1 MELTQVKSSF
11 FGYKKEDVVRYISEL
26 NELHT
31 AALSAKTEEF
41 VELKTRSE
49 KRIISAMAQNKALE
63 EKIASL
69 EESIE
74 QITAQLN
81 SSKSEYDSVSKA
93 YEDLKLETKDL
104 RDKSEIIST
113 AILNAEKCAGE
124 LMGKAREDADD
135 MIRNAE
141 DKVRYEKD
149 KLNKAKDYVRS
160 AREELRITMKEIEAA
175 LTNAESELEA
185 KVKSVDNGEAKS
197 AEKKVDISLFKRA

>member
-31 AALSAKTEEF
+31 AALSARAEEF
-41 VELKTRSE
+41 AELKTKSE
-49 KRIISAMAQNKALE
+49 KRIISVMAQNKALE

-160 AREELRITMKEIEAA
+160 AREELRNTMKDIEAA

-185 KVKSVDNGEAKS
+185 KVKSVENGEAKS
-197 AEKKVDISLFKRA
+197 PEKKVDISLFKRA

>member
-113 AILNAEKCAGE
+113 AILNAEKCAGA

-185 KVKSVDNGEAKS
+185 KVISVFNGEAKS
-197 AEKKVDISLFKRA
+197 AEKKGDISLFYRA